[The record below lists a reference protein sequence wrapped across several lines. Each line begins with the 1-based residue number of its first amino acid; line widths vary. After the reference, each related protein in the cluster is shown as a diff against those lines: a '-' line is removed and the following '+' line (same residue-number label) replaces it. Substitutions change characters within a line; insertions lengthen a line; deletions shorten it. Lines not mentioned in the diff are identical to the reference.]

1 MTTMLP
7 VYFQIWAW
15 AYKVLVIFF
24 GTLTLHKALLSD
36 VCLIVRIHE
45 PRQLREDQALLLTV
59 FDYSHTP
66 LMVMLAWSVLSTGSI
81 VIIKIT
87 LQTNVPCEAPTQKTQ
102 VQRQKI
108 SIYIYKN
115 VKYKSQVETTEKSSK
130 MPA

>member
-1 MTTMLP
+1 
-7 VYFQIWAW
+7 
-15 AYKVLVIFF
+15 
-24 GTLTLHKALLSD
+24 
-36 VCLIVRIHE
+36 
-45 PRQLREDQALLLTV
+45 
-59 FDYSHTP
+59 
-66 LMVMLAWSVLSTGSI
+66 MVMLAWSVLSTGSI

-108 SIYIYKN
+108 YIYIYIYKN